1 MQIQRRSGEIQ
12 PRHGSALSLR
22 DAMSRLFDESFWD
35 PFEERGLSA
44 SEQRSSGLFP
54 KVDISENDK
63 EVKITA
69 NIPGIDPEKV
79 NIEVDEDSIVLSG
92 TIEEEKEES
101 DARHYRFEREYGEF
115 YRDFLL
121 PARVEPDKVSASAK
135 NGVIV
140 IKLPKSVDKNTRKK
154 VDIKKNS

>member
-1 MQIQRRSGEIQ
+1 MQIQKHSGDIQ
-12 PRHGSALSLR
+12 PRHGSPLSLR

-35 PFEERGLSA
+35 PLEERGLSIPEKFA
-44 SEQRSSGLFP
+44 GAFP
-54 KVDISENDK
+54 KVDILETEK
-63 EVKITA
+63 GVKIVA

-79 NIEVDEDSIVLSG
+79 NIEVDEDSVILSG

-121 PARVEPDKVSASAK
+121 PAKVNPDKVFASAE
-135 NGVIV
+135 NGVIT
-140 IKLPKSVDKNTRKK
+140 INLPKSVDKNTRKK
-154 VDIKKNS
+154 IGIKKNS